1 MKMRHTGPLPSTL
14 DAIFAEDDDLGLL
27 ADVQPAPAPRA
38 TREPQAVMK
47 FKELVAFYE
56 AHQREPN
63 KEIAQERGLAINLET
78 YRNRPDLRQQV
89 LPYDTVSL
97 LQETAPAQ
105 PATSPKE
112 PTSLEDIFAD
122 DDMDL
127 LGDVDSSIFTLNH
140 AGGTD
145 GKEKD
150 LPDEIASRKP
160 CEDFY
165 RYEKMFQDLQKAV
178 QEKKLVTERFSRK
191 SDASVGQVF
200 ILRGLLCYVDS
211 IIDAEAGGEKHYNPR
226 LRVVFANGTETD
238 FLKLSLARALYK
250 DPHSRRVD
258 IEPNL
263 LTSGTATIKGQP
275 TGYIY
280 ILATESTAPALTAL
294 KGAGK
299 LVKIGYSTQ
308 DVQERIKNA
317 EKDRTYLEAP
327 VRLLAKINCFNLDPQ
342 RFENLIHAFLCNQRI
357 NIALTGKN
365 GTTYRPEEWFSVD
378 RDTAVAIC
386 EKIVDGSITQY
397 RMDNVQGVMVRKG

>member
-1 MKMRHTGPLPSTL
+1 MKMRRTGPLPSTL

-63 KEIAQERGLAINLET
+63 KEIAQERGLAIRLEA
-78 YRNRPDLRQQV
+78 YRNRLDLRQQV

-140 AGGTD
+140 AGGAGEREID
-145 GKEKD
+145 Q
-150 LPDEIASRKP
+150 PDEIASRKP

-280 ILATESTAPALTAL
+280 ILATESTAPALAAL
-294 KGAGK
+294 KVAGK

-308 DVQERIKNA
+308 EVRERIKNA
-317 EKDRTYLEAP
+317 ENDRTYLEAP

>member
-1 MKMRHTGPLPSTL
+1 MKMRRTGPLPSTL

-27 ADVQPAPAPRA
+27 ADVQPAAPPRP
-38 TREPQAVMK
+38 TRESQAVIN
-47 FKELVAFYE
+47 FKELVVFYE
-56 AHQREPN
+56 AHQREPDN
-63 KEIAQERGLAINLET
+63 AIMQERGLSIRLEA

-89 LPYDTVSL
+89 LPYDTVGL
-97 LQETAPAQ
+97 LQEKAPEQ
-105 PATSPKE
+105 PATPSKE

-122 DDMDL
+122 DDMGL
-127 LGDVDSSIFTLNH
+127 LGDVVSSIFTLNH
-140 AGGTD
+140 TGGTD
-145 GKEKD
+145 EKGKD
-150 LPDEIASRKP
+150 QPGEIASRKP

-178 QEKKLVTERFSRK
+178 QEKKVVTERFSRK
-191 SDASVGQVF
+191 SDASVGQAF

-280 ILATESTAPALTAL
+280 ILATESTAPPLAAL
-294 KGAGK
+294 KAAGK

-317 EKDRTYLEAP
+317 KNDRTYLEAP
-327 VRLLAKINCFNLDPQ
+327 VRLLATINCYNLNPQ
-342 RFENLIHAFLCNQRI
+342 KFENLIHAFLCNQRI

-365 GTTYRPEEWFSVD
+365 GTTYHPEEWFAVD

-386 EKIVDGSITQY
+386 EKIVEGSISQY